1 MREKNL
7 VLADELAMEHDPTYV
22 RKGGKIRRVEKLQ
35 QTMSRILHVI
45 GEREQIKKQY
55 RAQLEQEYV
64 EKKRAELE
72 AAVAKEPQPLPE
84 ITREMLKAKYEA
96 LRKGKDNVEY
106 LEKICK
112 DGSIQGSV
120 TNRPRSDR
128 NAASSVL

>member
-1 MREKNL
+1 M
-7 VLADELAMEHDPTYV
+7 

-72 AAVAKEPQPLPE
+72 VAVAKEPQQLPE

-106 LEKICK
+106 LEKLCK
-112 DGSIQGSV
+112 DRSIQGGV

-128 NAASSVL
+128 SAASNGL